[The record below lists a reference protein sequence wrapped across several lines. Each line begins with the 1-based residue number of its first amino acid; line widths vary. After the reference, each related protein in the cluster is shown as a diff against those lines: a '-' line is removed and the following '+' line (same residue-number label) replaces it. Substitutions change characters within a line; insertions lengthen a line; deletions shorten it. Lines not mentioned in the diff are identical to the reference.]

1 MSKYI
6 KLLVRYFLLA
16 LVALII
22 TWFTQF
28 TALYGHPS
36 ISQPSITSINNI
48 CNTSL
53 NYKTSLPPIHDSGF
67 PIPYITHYTAGCGVG
82 MPIILYLFIIDCLIW
97 LLVMIGIVK
106 FIKYLTKK

>member
-1 MSKYI
+1 MTKYL
-6 KLLVRYFLLA
+6 KFLVKYCLLV

-36 ISQPSITSINNI
+36 ISQPGINNL

-53 NYKTSLPPIHDSGF
+53 NYKPSLPPSRDSGL
-67 PIPYITHYTAGCGVG
+67 PIPYITHYTSDNGCGVG
-82 MPIILYLFIIDCLIW
+82 TPTILYLFIIDCVIW
-97 LLVMIGIVK
+97 LLVMVGVVR